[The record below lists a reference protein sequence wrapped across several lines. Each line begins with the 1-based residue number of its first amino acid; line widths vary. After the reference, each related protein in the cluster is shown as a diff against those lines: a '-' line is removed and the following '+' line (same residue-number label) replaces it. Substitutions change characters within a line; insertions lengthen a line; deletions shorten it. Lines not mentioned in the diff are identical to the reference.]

1 MPQASRNTTAK
12 TKLILDFGTFLHKI
26 FLKSVE
32 DDDDTIFCDKL
43 PSINRHINY
52 ILEAPSDPL
61 LEDQALLDSI
71 GTNLWNVYV
80 DQLGLCLKILGK
92 AAAREEVL
100 SKRNQ
105 GSSTPDGSICKSST
119 EYYILRMVLS
129 WRQDQ
134 MEITEHMFYKI
145 DMAYLRH
152 DPTMAERCAG
162 VTYDIGKSMI
172 IRGEHS
178 SAACWLQRSYEA
190 LPQPEIGRI
199 GENRREL
206 QFAVLLARVRAN
218 MFLQHENGETVVSSL
233 LEILEQEYGNRLPVI
248 LLNLDVISKSPSPD
262 SQRYYAKLCHLVR
275 TVPVTESNYEM
286 ITRHIHRLNEWSS
299 ELALDILKQLLIQRL
314 VLHNDIF
321 ILEKCFVTFVW
332 MQTAL
337 SELTAGLNSLSGL
350 IEKLEESLRKP
361 FSEEAAQ
368 ASLIL
373 LWKKTNIAYERK
385 EYDVAEKWCL
395 LARHMMF
402 VNAGNTNRTK
412 LCRKMILC
420 ALGKMNTSKARQL
433 FDDMPEAS
441 RSESLTQYLLYK
453 VALLDKDTQLAME
466 CLETLSKQGAG
477 SEKYILACL
486 AETRHIE
493 DKYQEVI
500 ALRILLDILDKKSL
514 DGIHLPALLR
524 HTIRLLVSEVSS
536 SDQSIQLE
544 VIEHT
549 CNVFEIASAK
559 AIEYRDQENGSP
571 FSISEMEWFSRNSYN
586 LAVKYCTIWDAR
598 PVLSLVNTSIKFLDM
613 YPSNLSLKQLYAVTL
628 RRLLCYFLGALLNMA
643 RARTETDAQTRAD
656 YYLDSRNYIQFFR
669 GVFNCETKNLEVA
682 DRNDLL
688 QKHRT
693 LLAFDFEAA
702 VRLRQWE
709 SLSEIIEESESF
721 ADDVLYGTFS
731 DAMLCSEAPLENAAR
746 VLQQITTNI
755 ARHGEVRDTTKLSRW
770 IRCQFQLSLDSNV
783 EMAESVLE
791 QAYVLARESHS
802 RSEKGEHRDLHRP
815 AISSSCYPEEE
826 LEWLSTTAFNRAVDF
841 YTKPDD
847 ASCRRWAQKSLDLA
861 GLMHDGGLLY
871 KVLKDRFE
879 GLRWQ

>member
-1 MPQASRNTTAK
+1 MMPQASRNTTAK

-61 LEDQALLDSI
+61 LDDQELLDSI
-71 GTNLWNVYV
+71 GTNLWNVYYLRLLKVALATARGCLDV
-80 DQLGLCLKILGK
+80 DQLSLCLKILGK

-134 MEITEHMFYKI
+134 MEITEHMFSKI
-145 DMAYLRH
+145 DVEYLKH

-218 MFLQHENGETVVSSL
+218 MFLQHEHGETIVSSL
-233 LEILEQEYGNRLPVI
+233 LDILEQEYGNRLPVI

-262 SQRYYAKLCHLVR
+262 SQRYYA
-275 TVPVTESNYEM
+275 N
-286 ITRHIHRLNEWSS
+286 
-299 ELALDILKQLLIQRL
+299 ILKQLLIQRL

-337 SELTAGLNSLSGL
+337 SELTAGLNSLLGL

-395 LARHMMF
+395 LARHMMLPD
-402 VNAGNTNRTK
+402 APAQG
-412 LCRKMILC
+412 LGLSLDRKMILC
-420 ALGKMNTSKARQL
+420 ALGKVDASKARQL

-466 CLETLSKQGAG
+466 CLETLSKQGTG

-544 VIEHT
+544 VIENT
-549 CNVFEIASAK
+549 CNVFEIATAK
-559 AIEYRDQENGSP
+559 AIEYCDQENGSP

-586 LAVKYCTIWDAR
+586 LAVKYCTIWDIR
-598 PVLSLVNTSIKFLDM
+598 PVLSLVNTSIK
-613 YPSNLSLKQLYAVTL
+613 
-628 RRLLCYFLGALLNMA
+628 
-643 RARTETDAQTRAD
+643 AD

-669 GVFNCETKNLEVA
+669 DVFNCETKNLEVA

-826 LEWLSTTAFNRAVDF
+826 LEWLSTTVFNRAVDF

-847 ASCRRWAQKSLDLA
+847 TSCRRWAQKSLDLA